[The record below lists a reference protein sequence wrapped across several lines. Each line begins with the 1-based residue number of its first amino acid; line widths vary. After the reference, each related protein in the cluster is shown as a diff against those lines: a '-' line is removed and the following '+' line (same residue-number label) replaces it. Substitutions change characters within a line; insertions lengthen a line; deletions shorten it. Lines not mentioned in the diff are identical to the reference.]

1 MKKLVLIALS
11 FISITVSAQYINSFG
26 VRGGLRGVGLT
37 YKHYLAPKLFL
48 NIDGAGT
55 YSEQLQGGEL
65 FAMLNIR
72 NKIHNTYFQSK
83 ELTWSYGGGVH
94 VGYYQDPDNTANESD
109 IILGP
114 DFRLGAEYLFR
125 EKICFG
131 ADASLFYNIMPLDK
145 LEDMDDKYFQFFSAG
160 VFIRYVI
167 Q

>member
-48 NIDGAGT
+48 NIDGVGT

-83 ELTWSYGGGVH
+83 ELTWSYGGGLH
-94 VGYYQDPDNTANESD
+94 VGYYQDPDNTTNESD

-131 ADASLFYNIMPLDK
+131 ADASLFYNIIPLDK

>member
-83 ELTWSYGGGVH
+83 ELTWSYGGGLH
-94 VGYYQDPDNTANESD
+94 IGYYQDPDNTAKESD
-109 IILGP
+109 IVLGP

-131 ADASLFYNIMPLDK
+131 ADASLFYNVMPLDK
-145 LEDMDDKYFQFFSAG
+145 LEDMDNKYFQFFSIG
-160 VFIRYVI
+160 VFLRYVI

>member
-48 NIDGAGT
+48 NIDGAVT

-114 DFRLGAEYLFR
+114 DFSLGAEYLFR

-131 ADASLFYNIMPLDK
+131 ADASLFYNVMPVDK
-145 LEDMDDKYFQFFSAG
+145 LEDMDDKYFQFFGVG
-160 VFIRYVI
+160 VFLRYVI

>member
-26 VRGGLRGVGLT
+26 VRGGLRGLGLT

-83 ELTWSYGGGVH
+83 ELTWSYGGGLH
-94 VGYYQDPDNTANESD
+94 VGYYQDPDNTTNESD

>member
-11 FISITVSAQYINSFG
+11 FISITVSAQSINSFG

-48 NIDGAGT
+48 NIDGVGT

-83 ELTWSYGGGVH
+83 ELTWSYGGGLH
-94 VGYYQDPDNTANESD
+94 VGYYQDPDNTTNESD

-131 ADASLFYNIMPLDK
+131 ADASLFYNIIPLDK